1 MSVETGFTPP
11 EAYSDIEN
19 KQKLISL
26 DNFDIFRDKGVEG
39 IISKEDLEQSLS
51 KIKEQ
56 VDNILGQK
64 QDLGKEKISVHLFS
78 DRSEYE
84 KFLKKKFPNRFETY
98 VKDNAIFDQNPETL
112 EKTIANYTPTML
124 SEQDRQKAREYG
136 MDVKD
141 AEGMVTQ
148 IARANILSGVA
159 HEMTHLHP
167 FFGGVGNVASP
178 TKWEQEMVC
187 EFIGEKVRTQQGNRE
202 FRQKIFEQA
211 QHQLEGQKEVDLEK
225 DGNNWDKFDAYERFF
240 YPYLEKQYGLPKLQ
254 ILWKMLFQ
262 ELKKP
267 LSEALQSVYVEDSN
281 DIQKGFKAAILTAK
295 NHEEIENV

>member
-1 MSVETGFTPP
+1 MSIETGYTPP
-11 EAYSDIEN
+11 EAYLDNKE

-26 DNFDIFRDKGVEG
+26 KNFDIFRDKGIEG
-39 IISKEDLEQSLS
+39 IIDKEDLEVNLS

-56 VDNILGQK
+56 IDNILGQK
-64 QDLGKEKISVHLFS
+64 QDLGEGKINIHLFS

-84 KFLKKKFPNRFETY
+84 KFLKQKFPNRFETY
-98 VKDNAIFDQNPETL
+98 VKDNAIFDQNPQTL

-141 AEGMVTQ
+141 TEGMVTQ

-187 EFIGEKVRTQQGNRE
+187 EFVGEKVRTQQGNQE

-211 QHQLEGQKEVDLEK
+211 QHQLEGQNELDLEK
-225 DGNNWDKFDAYERFF
+225 DGNNWEKFDAYERFF

-254 ILWKMLFQ
+254 ILWKKLFQ
-262 ELKKP
+262 NPKKP
-267 LSEALQSVYVEDSN
+267 LSQALESVYEKGSE
-281 DIQKGFKAAILTAK
+281 DIQKEFRAAVLAK
-295 NHEEIENV
+295 KSHVEIENI